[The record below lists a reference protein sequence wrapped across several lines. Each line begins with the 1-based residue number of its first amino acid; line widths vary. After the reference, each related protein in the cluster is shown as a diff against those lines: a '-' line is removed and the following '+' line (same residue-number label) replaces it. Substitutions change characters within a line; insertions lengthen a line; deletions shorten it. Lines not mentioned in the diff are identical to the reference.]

1 MPSQDLSN
9 KQRRFNDMASKCSVT
24 FLALIVLLS
33 ASYAADSSP
42 GDHDLRVFINDT
54 CIITGEPFLLPQSD
68 DEAAA
73 RVVPLFGILV
83 SKLAGTLIS
92 TVIEG
97 SVGGLGGQA
106 ARKDTRYVTA
116 KDFNLYRAD
125 LSESP
130 ATSINPRLGCIT
142 IVAGQFHP
150 DSLDCTGDYIPR
162 EVSAESVQLPQS
174 EWQTARTDN
183 SVENILRRANV
194 CMIGQIKSVYEA
206 RILFSDDKTAYRMD
220 NAGYWINSL
229 MSTKSSTASRN
240 LLYTL
245 EFIEPS
251 ERSGGRALSTAWV
264 NIGRVSAGDT
274 GVGGDRSDWLRVAP
288 MSRSARQAHASD
300 TAIHQDVIGEIDA
313 LERTVVRDARLL
325 AGIRKRAGTA
335 SPEVRKG
342 LDKEMAKIGVR
353 IVTKEAML
361 DARRAEYDDLP
372 QSTLLYMPVTM
383 RFGITETRSER
394 KAMQL
399 LADILEANSN
409 AMADTASAMIGID
422 RSLNLESA
430 EADLEVLRESYFDAL
445 VAVNTSL
452 PDSNNEVEELEREL
466 TLAKESY
473 NAARLARGLSP
484 ID

>member
-1 MPSQDLSN
+1 
-9 KQRRFNDMASKCSVT
+9 MASKYLVT
-24 FLALIVLLS
+24 LVALIVLLS
-33 ASYAADSSP
+33 ASYVADSSSV
-42 GDHDLRVFINDT
+42 DNDWRVFINSN
-54 CIITGEPFLLPQSD
+54 CIITDEPFLLPQSD
-68 DEAAA
+68 DEATA
-73 RVVPLFGILV
+73 RVAPMFGILV

-97 SVGGLGGQA
+97 SVVGLSGQA
-106 ARKDTRYVTA
+106 ARKDTKYVTA
-116 KDFNLYRAD
+116 RDFNLYLAD

-130 ATSINPRLGCIT
+130 TASINPRLGCIT
-142 IVAGQFHP
+142 AVAGQFHP

-162 EVSAESVQLPQS
+162 EVSVESLQLPQS

-194 CMIGQIKSVYEA
+194 CMAGQTKSVFEA
-206 RILFSDDKTAYRMD
+206 RIRFSDDKTAYRMN

-240 LLYTL
+240 LFYTL
-245 EFIEPS
+245 EIVEPS
-251 ERSGGRALSTAWV
+251 EFSGGLALSTAWV
-264 NIGRVSAGDT
+264 NIGQVTAGET
-274 GVGGDRSDWLRVAP
+274 AIGGDRSDWLRVPP
-288 MSRSARQAHASD
+288 MSRSARKAHASD

-313 LERTVVRDARLL
+313 LERAVVRDARLL
-325 AGIRKRAGTA
+325 AGIQERAKTA
-335 SPEVRKG
+335 SQVVRKG

-353 IVTKEAML
+353 VVTKEAML
-361 DARRAEYDDLP
+361 EARRAEYDDLP

-394 KAMQL
+394 KAMQM
-399 LADILEANSN
+399 LAAILEANSDRL
-409 AMADTASAMIGID
+409 ADTASEMIGVD

-430 EADLEVLRESYFDAL
+430 EADLEVLRDSYFDAL

-452 PDSNNEVEELEREL
+452 PDSNEELEDLEREL

-473 NAARLARGLSP
+473 NAARLAEGLSP